1 MVDLALMP
9 VFVTAVFLLMIIPGP
24 DMVFVTA
31 NALGGGARA
40 GFAAMLGVASGA
52 YLHIIAAALGISA
65 ILQTSETAY
74 DIVRLCG
81 AAYLAYLGVK
91 FLRSTA
97 SITEIAPAMP
107 RANWAIF
114 RQGVITNLFNP
125 KAALFTLSFVPQF
138 VSPAT
143 GPVWS
148 QMLVLGVIIVVI
160 MMAVELPIILASGQ
174 FSRWLAGKSGAS
186 RWLDRAIGAML
197 LGLAAYIAAER
208 KPV

>member
-9 VFVTAVFLLMIIPGP
+9 VFVTAVFLLMLIPGP
-24 DMVFVTA
+24 DMVFVIA
-31 NALGGGARA
+31 NALGGGVRA

-52 YLHIIAAALGISA
+52 YLHIIAAAFGISA
-65 ILQTSETAY
+65 ILQTSQTAY

-81 AAYLAYLGVK
+81 AAYLAYLGIK
-91 FLRSTA
+91 FLRST
-97 SITEIAPAMP
+97 SSVTEIAPAMP
-107 RANWAIF
+107 RANRAIY

-148 QMLVLGVIIVVI
+148 QMLILGVIIVAI
-160 MMAVELPIILASGQ
+160 MMVVELPIILASGR

-186 RWLDRAIGAML
+186 QWFDRAIGVML
-197 LGLAAYIAAER
+197 LGLAAFIAADR
-208 KPV
+208 KPI

>member
-9 VFVTAVFLLMIIPGP
+9 IFVTAVFLLMVIPGP

-40 GFAAMLGVASGA
+40 GFAAMLGVAGGA

-65 ILQTSETAY
+65 ILQTSQTAY
-74 DIVRLCG
+74 DVVRLCG
-81 AAYLAYLGVK
+81 AAYLAYVGVN
-91 FLRSTA
+91 FLRSRS
-97 SITEIAPAMP
+97 SISEIAPAMP
-107 RANWAIF
+107 RANWTIF

-148 QMLVLGVIIVVI
+148 QMLILGVIIVVI
-160 MMAVELPIILASGQ
+160 MIAVELPIILASGR
-174 FSRWLAGKSGAS
+174 FSRWLAGKSGAN

-197 LGLAAYIAAER
+197 LGLATYIAADR
-208 KPV
+208 KPI